1 MAATGVAVKV
11 QVNYILYGAIHN
23 KEGSTVGPAALFYS
37 PVNFECGESVRLLI
51 PTFGTKSSSE
61 PIAPKPHIRA
71 SRSEDRSGSISE
83 RSWNRSY
90 STPESGGVNRRS
102 SASSSRTSPSSS
114 PAMHGCEIKPFV
126 GEYSAKDDL
135 YIFRESPSVSFSS
148 CDPSRML
155 VHVCGP
161 IFLQPMCL
169 CVGHKNESEPC
180 PVYWYEVRGY
190 RPKDPLGEW
199 EGENGGQVC
208 IVVFIKS
215 SLWELVSLISWCS

>member
-135 YIFRESPSVSFSS
+135 YIFRESPSVSF
-148 CDPSRML
+148 
-155 VHVCGP
+155 
-161 IFLQPMCL
+161 LQL
-169 CVGHKNESEPC
+169 
-180 PVYWYEVRGY
+180 
-190 RPKDPLGEW
+190 RPKSNVGPCVRPHLPPAD
-199 EGENGGQVC
+199 
-208 IVVFIKS
+208 
-215 SLWELVSLISWCS
+215 VSLRGTQE